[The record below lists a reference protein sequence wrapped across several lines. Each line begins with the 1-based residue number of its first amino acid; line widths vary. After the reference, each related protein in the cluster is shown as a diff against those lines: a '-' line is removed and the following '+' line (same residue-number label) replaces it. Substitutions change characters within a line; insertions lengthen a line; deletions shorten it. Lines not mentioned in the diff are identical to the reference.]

1 MNPVIEVG
9 LIAQRELRRN
19 FRSAKGVVMAVLT
32 LLGGIGI
39 ALIRLKADQLNDGKF
54 SAEDIQDLQE
64 KLLAHQYGDETG
76 HYLAVVPPM
85 LFGMLVM
92 TVWLC
97 PLLVS
102 VLGFDAIAGEMQHR
116 TVRYFTMRSRR
127 ASYYIGKTLGLWLV
141 VSIITFVLHALVWVL
156 GVTRGGMSMSIA
168 FGWGF
173 HLWLITLP
181 ISAAWSGLAI
191 FIGSQFKSPILSL
204 LVTFATFFVLFFT
217 WLISLVSD
225 STKWLGYI
233 YPNTY
238 EDWMISPHVDRVSEG
253 AAICFGMCA
262 LMAAIGAV
270 LFTRK
275 DV

>member
-1 MNPVIEVG
+1 MNPVVEVA

-39 ALIRLKADQLNDGKF
+39 TLIRLKVEQLNAGKF
-54 SAEDIQDLQE
+54 SAEDIQQVQE
-64 KLLAHQYGDETG
+64 LSLAKLYGDEMG
-76 HYLAVVPPM
+76 HYLAAVPPIL
-85 LFGMLVM
+85 LFVLLL
-92 TVWLC
+92 TVWLG
-97 PLLVS
+97 PLLVA

-116 TVRYFTMRSRR
+116 TVRYFTMRARR

-141 VSIITFVLHALVWVL
+141 VSFITLILHSLVWIL
-156 GVTRGGMSMSIA
+156 AITRGGVSSSVGL
-168 FGWGF
+168 GWGL

-181 ISAAWSGLAI
+181 ISAAWAGLAV

-204 LVTFATFFVLFFT
+204 LVTFATFFVLFFM

-225 STKWLGYI
+225 STKWLGYV

-238 EDWMISPHVDRVSEG
+238 EDWMLSPHADRVSEG
-253 AAICFGMCA
+253 AAICVGICV
-262 LMAAIGAV
+262 LMATIGAV

>member
-1 MNPVIEVG
+1 MNPVSEVG

-19 FRSAKGVVMAVLT
+19 FRSVKGVVMAVLT

-39 ALIRLKADQLNDGKF
+39 ALIRLKAEQMNDGKF
-54 SAEDIQDLQE
+54 TPEDIQELQE
-64 KLLAHQYGDETG
+64 RLLAHQYGDETG

-116 TVRYFTMRSRR
+116 TVRYFTMRARR
-127 ASYYIGKTLGLWLV
+127 GSYYVGKTLGLWLV
-141 VSIITFVLHALVWVL
+141 VAIITLVLHSLVWLL
-156 GVTRGGMSMSIA
+156 GITRGGISSSIA

-181 ISAAWSGLAI
+181 IAAAWSALAI
-191 FIGSQFKSPILSL
+191 FIGSQFKSPILAL
-204 LVTFATFFVLFFT
+204 LVTFASFFILFFM

-225 STKWLGYI
+225 STKWLGYL

-253 AAICFGMCA
+253 AAICFGMCV
-262 LMAAIGAV
+262 LLAAVGAV